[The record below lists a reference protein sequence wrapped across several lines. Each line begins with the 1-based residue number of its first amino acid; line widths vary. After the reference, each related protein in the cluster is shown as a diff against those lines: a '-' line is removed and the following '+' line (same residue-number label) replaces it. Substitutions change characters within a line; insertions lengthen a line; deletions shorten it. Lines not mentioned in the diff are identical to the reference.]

1 MKKILILI
9 VGIVGLGIVGLFVAA
24 TAVMFVLKACPPKGP
39 WPTPPWCASAP
50 VKEEFKDVEFK
61 DVLVVPTD
69 LDKIAYPDFY
79 RQAKPTNITVGDP
92 YCFIE
97 APETIYPST
106 YLGTYPLPQIK
117 GAPLQPEIKRV
128 VGFNDVWTS
137 HLTGNPNNN
146 DCISFKNIIYSL
158 IGKGPMF
165 ESYEK
170 TLSRAKM
177 LGGDTIAITNYILFS
192 NFKTASVENERPLID
207 DTTLRKIVKTAKS
220 QGVDVL
226 LYLNLGKGLDRVND
240 PVGDI
245 PNDEWLATLIDNYS
259 VFLLNQAKI
268 AEETGIKGIM
278 LNHFD
283 YNPSIKGHE
292 TAYQNK
298 MLELTEKVRSVYS
311 GQLILL
317 IDPFYEAD
325 LAKISGVLSAVDGY
339 IFTSSGGV
347 PAGADDKTV
356 SVGNLKRF
364 ILENLKGRGDDF
376 GKYNKP
382 FYIRILI
389 QSHSA
394 DGFQEPYCIQR
405 GADPCYLLP
414 DFSVQAIAYEAMM
427 EAINEAHGK
436 FLNVEAVDAYGYS
449 FTDVLLPQVWL
460 PQISHSVRN
469 KPAESVVFEW
479 FKRLVAQ

>member
-1 MKKILILI
+1 MKTFLILI
-9 VGIVGLGIVGLFVAA
+9 VGIVGLFVAA
-24 TAVMFVLKACPPKGP
+24 TAVIFALKACPPKGP
-39 WPTPPWCASAP
+39 WPTPPWCGTTSAP
-50 VKEEFKDVEFK
+50 VKEDFE

-79 RQAKPTNITVGDP
+79 QQAKPTNIIVSDP
-92 YCFIE
+92 YCLIE
-97 APETIYPST
+97 APETIYPAT
-106 YLGTYPLPQIK
+106 YLGAYPLPQIK

-137 HLTGNPNNN
+137 HLFGNPNNN
-146 DCISFKNIIYSL
+146 DCLSLKNAIFSL

-283 YNPSIKGHE
+283 YNPSIRGHE

-298 MLELTEKVRSVYS
+298 MLELIEKVRSVYS

>member
-1 MKKILILI
+1 MKTFLISI
-9 VGIVGLGIVGLFVAA
+9 VSIVGLFVAA
-24 TAVMFVLKACPPKGP
+24 TAVMFVFQICPPQGP
-39 WPTPPWCASAP
+39 WPAPPWCASAP

-69 LDKIAYPDFY
+69 LDKIGYPDFY

-106 YLGTYPLPQIK
+106 YLGAYPLPQIK

-137 HLTGNPNNN
+137 HLFGNPNNN
-146 DCISFKNIIYSL
+146 DCLSLKNAIFSL

-347 PAGADDKTV
+347 PAGTDDKTV

>member
-1 MKKILILI
+1 M
-9 VGIVGLGIVGLFVAA
+9 
-24 TAVMFVLKACPPKGP
+24 
-39 WPTPPWCASAP
+39 
-50 VKEEFKDVEFK
+50 
-61 DVLVVPTD
+61 LVVPTD

-79 RQAKPTNITVGDP
+79 RQAKPTNAIVSDP
-92 YCFIE
+92 YCLIE
-97 APETIYPST
+97 AMETVYPAT
-106 YLGTYPLPQIK
+106 YLGDYSLPQIK

-128 VGFNDVWTS
+128 VSFIDVWTS
-137 HLTGNPNNN
+137 HLFGNPNNN
-146 DCISFKNIIYSL
+146 DCLSLKNAFFSL

-192 NFKTASVENERPLID
+192 NFKTASVENEKPLID
-207 DTTLRKIVKTAKS
+207 DKTLRKIVKTAKS

-226 LYLNLGKGLDRVND
+226 LYLNLGAGLDRVND

-259 VFLLNQAKI
+259 VFLLKQAKI

-298 MLELTEKVRSVYS
+298 MLELIKKVRSVYS

-317 IDPFYEAD
+317 IDPFYDAD
-325 LAKISGVLSAVDGY
+325 LAKISGVLSAVDAY
-339 IFTSSGGV
+339 IFTPPADV
-347 PAGADDKTV
+347 LAGADDKIV

-364 ILENLKGRGDDF
+364 YLENFKGLGDDF

-382 FYIRILI
+382 FYFRILI
-389 QSHSA
+389 QSFKDSLV
-394 DGFQEPYCIQR
+394 DGFREPYCIQR
-405 GADPCYLLP
+405 GADPCYLIP

-436 FLNVEAVDAYGYS
+436 FLNVEAVDTYGYW
-449 FTDVLLPQVWL
+449 FTDVLLPQVSL

-469 KPAESVVFEW
+469 KPAESIVKEW
-479 FKRLVAQ
+479 FRK

>member
-1 MKKILILI
+1 MNKLIKI
-9 VGIVGLGIVGLFVAA
+9 LGIVVGVI
-24 TAVMFVLKACPPKGP
+24 VLAILIMAIFQICPPSGP
-39 WPTPPWCASAP
+39 WPMPPWCGTTSAP
-50 VKEEFKDVEFK
+50 VEEEFK

-69 LDKIAYPDFY
+69 MDKIIYPDFY
-79 RQAKPTNITVGDP
+79 RQVKPTDIITSDP

-97 APETIYPST
+97 ARETIYPAT
-106 YLGTYPLPQIK
+106 YLGAYPLPQIK

-128 VGFNDVWTS
+128 VAFMDTWIS
-137 HLTGNPNNN
+137 HPLGNPNINN
-146 DCISFKNIIYSL
+146 CLSFKNAIFSL
-158 IGKGPMF
+158 IGKSPMF

-170 TLSRAKM
+170 TLPRAKM

-192 NFKTASVENERPLID
+192 NFKTASVENEKPIMD
-207 DTTLRKIVKTAKS
+207 DKTLRKIVKTAKS

-226 LYLNLGKGLDRVND
+226 LYLNLGPGIDRVND

-245 PNDEWLATLIDNYS
+245 PNDEWLATLIDNYA

-298 MLELTEKVRSVYS
+298 MLELIEKVRSVYS

-317 IDPFYEAD
+317 IDPLCGAD
-325 LAKISGVLSAVDGY
+325 LAKISGVLSGVDAY
-339 IFTSSGGV
+339 IYTPKTNV
-347 PAGADDKTV
+347 LWGADDKTV
-356 SVGNLKRF
+356 SVGNLKRPY
-364 ILENLKGRGDDF
+364 LENFKQIGADF

-382 FYIRILI
+382 FYFRILI
-389 QSHSA
+389 QSHKDFLV
-394 DGFQEPYCIQR
+394 DGFQETYCIQR
-405 GADPCYLLP
+405 GADPCYQTKLKP

-427 EAINEAHGK
+427 EAIKEAHGK
-436 FLNVEAVDAYGYS
+436 FLNIEAVDTYGYS
-449 FTDVLLPQVWL
+449 FTDVLLPQVSL
-460 PQISHSVRN
+460 PHISHSIRN
-469 KPAESVVFEW
+469 KPAESIVKEW
-479 FKRLVAQ
+479 YKQ